1 MNDWETPTFDEIAM
15 NAEIGSYQDDLD
27 RPVGDDPDWIV
38 DADDGEE

>member
-1 MNDWETPTFDEIAM
+1 MNEWQTPSFDEMAM

-27 RPVGDDPDWIV
+27 RPVEDPDFII